1 MLLVDWKAKER
12 IEKGYIKALKAV
24 SKQMNIAIGNSDNPD
39 VILRRLKQLTTQ
51 KTYQEFCEKLALTM
65 TTQINNG
72 LNSTWRQAA
81 AKSSKGQDIYK
92 SLKDLIKAGDIGWQ
106 FALKV
111 YQNAEDIRTVPLKIA
126 QDMTE
131 LVQQRTMEGVRA
143 SDIAKELKAKIP
155 ENSKAR
161 AETIA
166 RTEVSRTQSALVRAR
181 AESLGI
187 KCYIWRTS
195 KDSRV
200 RHAHDVM
207 DGVVV
212 FWNDPPSPEA
222 LVGEKHTYGRYH
234 AGEIFNC
241 RCYAEPVVDVR
252 FIKFPCKVYSQGS
265 ITRISSLKEFQKIAA

>member
-1 MLLVDWKAKER
+1 MADWKAKKR
-12 IEKGYIKALKAV
+12 IEKGYIKALKEV

-51 KTYQEFCEKLALTM
+51 KTYHEFCEKLALTM
-65 TTQINNG
+65 TTQLNSS
-72 LNSTWRQAA
+72 LNSTWRQTAA
-81 AKSSKGQDIYK
+81 VSSKGQEIYK

-111 YQNAEDIRTVPLKIA
+111 YENAEDIKTVPLKIA
-126 QDMTE
+126 HDMTE
-131 LVQQRTMEGVRA
+131 LVQRRTMEGVRA
-143 SDIAKELKAKIP
+143 SDIAKELKTKIP
-155 ENSKAR
+155 ENSNAR

-181 AESLGI
+181 SESLGI

-195 KDSRV
+195 KDNRV
-200 RHAHDVM
+200 RRAHDVM
-207 DGVVV
+207 DGGIV

-222 LVGEKHTYGRYH
+222 LAGERHTYGRYH

-241 RCYAEPVVDVR
+241 RCYAEPVVDVK
-252 FIKFPCKVYSQGS
+252 FIKFPCKVYRQGS
-265 ITRISSLKEFQKIAA
+265 IIKINSMKEFERAVA